1 MAQTYTKNYNADT
14 FSELVSDLQSAYEWH
29 EVQIAEDGSSAVFYV
44 TENISVKLSLI
55 NTSLQFQIIK
65 NGSSITKQSTNW
77 FLTKTVKTNKAFCFT
92 IVANNSSE
100 NILPTGYLN
109 YIIIGTAV
117 NQLTGT
123 EETAL
128 AYVNQY
134 STSNISGYI
143 LSSDNLT
150 ETVSTTNISTV
161 INNLAARVTSI
172 QNVFSKYSECI
183 MKDVYVLSALQFPS
197 LSFNDCTLNNKK
209 YYMNGAILLADD

>member
-14 FSELVSDLQSAYEWH
+14 FSELVSDLQSAYEWLD
-29 EVQIAEDGSSAVFYV
+29 VQIAEDGSSAVFYV
-44 TENISVKLSLI
+44 TENISVQLSLI

-65 NGSSITKQSTNW
+65 NGSSITKQSANW

-92 IVANNSSE
+92 IVANNISE

-109 YIIIGTAV
+109 HIIIGTAV

-128 AYVNQY
+128 AYVYQY
-134 STSNISGYI
+134 SSSSISGYI

-150 ETVSTTNISTV
+150 ETVGTTNITTV
-161 INNLAARVTSI
+161 SNNFGAKVTSM
-172 QNVFSKYSECI
+172 QNIFGKYSECI
-183 MKDVYVLSALQFPS
+183 MKDVYILTALQFPS

-209 YYMNGAILLADD
+209 YYMNSAILLADD

>member
-29 EVQIAEDGSSAVFYV
+29 DVQIAEDGSSAVFYV
-44 TENISVKLSLI
+44 TENISVQLSLT
-55 NTSLQFQIIK
+55 NTTLQFQIIK
-65 NGSSITKQSTNW
+65 NGSSITTQSAKW

-92 IVANNSSE
+92 IVTNNISE
-100 NILPTGYLN
+100 NISPTGYLN
-109 YIIIGTAV
+109 HIIIGTAV

-161 INNLAARVTSI
+161 SNNLGAKVTSM
-172 QNVFSKYSECI
+172 QNIFGKHSECI
-183 MKDVYVLSALQFPS
+183 MKDVYILTSLQFTS
-197 LSFNDCTLNNKK
+197 FSFNDCTLNGKK
-209 YYMNGAILLADD
+209 YYMNSAILLADN

>member
-14 FSELVSDLQSAYEWH
+14 FSELVSDLQSAYNWYNVE
-29 EVQIAEDGSSAVFYV
+29 ISEDGSSAVFYV
-44 TENISVKLSLI
+44 TENISVQLSLT
-55 NTSLQFQIIK
+55 NTTLQFQIIK
-65 NGSSITKQSTNW
+65 NGSSITTQSANW

-92 IVANNSSE
+92 IVGSNSSGSV
-100 NILPTGYLN
+100 LPSGYLHH
-109 YIIIGTAV
+109 IIIGKAV
-117 NQLTGT
+117 NQFTNK

-128 AYVNQY
+128 AYVYQY
-134 STSNISGYI
+134 SSSSITGYI

-150 ETVSTTNISTV
+150 ETVSATNITV
-161 INNLAARVTSI
+161 VSSNFGAKVTSM
-172 QNVFSKYSECI
+172 QNIFGKHSECI